1 MYAIRGDFRRFCF
14 DRAVITFGMALEA
27 ELDSVEGKN
36 DKAINAAR
44 SRMLDTWLGRPL
56 KFRSPSGATASGAS
70 KAESMTIS
78 GDGSGGVL

>member
-1 MYAIRGDFRRFCF
+1 MYAIHGEFRRFCF

-36 DKAINAAR
+36 DKTINAKR

-56 KFRSPSGATASGAS
+56 KFRSPLASTVET
-70 KAESMTIS
+70 ESTTFS
-78 GDGSGGVL
+78 GDGSEG